1 MPVLVKNKKAFY
13 NYHILDKMEGGL
25 ALIGQEVKSLK
36 EGKASLFGAFVSIK
50 NGEVYLVNCNI
61 TPYQPKNTP
70 KGYNSQRDRKILLKK
85 NEINSLIGKTKEKG
99 TTLIPLSIYTKK
111 NFIKL
116 EFAVARGKKKHDKR
130 EVIKKRDI
138 DRNLKRKIKDF

>member
-1 MPVLVKNKKAFY
+1 MPVLIKNKKAFY

-25 ALIGQEVKSLK
+25 VLIGQEVKALK
-36 EGKASLFGAFVSIK
+36 EGKGSLFGSFVSIK

-61 TPYQPKNTP
+61 TPYQPKNLP
-70 KGYNSQRDRKILLKK
+70 KGYNTQRDRKILLKK
-85 NEINSLIGKTKEKG
+85 EEIKSLIGKTKEKG
-99 TTLIPLSIYTKK
+99 VTLIPLSIYTKK

-116 EFAVARGKKKHDKR
+116 EFAVAKGKKKHDKR
-130 EVIKKRDI
+130 EAIKKRDI